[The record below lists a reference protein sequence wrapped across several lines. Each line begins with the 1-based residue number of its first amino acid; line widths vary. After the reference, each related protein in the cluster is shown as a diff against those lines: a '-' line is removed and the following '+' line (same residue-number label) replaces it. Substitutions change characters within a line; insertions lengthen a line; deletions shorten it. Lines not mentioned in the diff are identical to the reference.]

1 MARRKEKA
9 QGNPPNGA
17 PSGAPQA
24 TPAQPAAPAPGP
36 VDSAST
42 APALT
47 PPATAASL
55 TPNALPLVSPTE
67 SAGKSPAQAPAR
79 AVPPRV
85 LCIERNQ
92 RALRSLREAVI
103 AIGAPFTSV
112 PGIAEARAAL
122 AGNAFDAAIID
133 DANTDGSALD
143 LVREFTSDPANIC
156 RFIVTSSRDDLDAA
170 VDAMRSG
177 ASDFLHKPFTT
188 EAITTR
194 LRAAIDQARRLREN
208 ARKVERLKRICKR
221 LNNARQEVSDHV
233 DTLCT
238 DLATAYQDLADQ
250 MSTATLA
257 TEFNALVRQ
266 ELDVESLLRTTLEFM
281 LTKTGPTNAA
291 VFLPTGHQDYNLGAY
306 VNYDIPRDTADV
318 LLDHLA
324 DVIPQRF
331 EELEDMLHLESER
344 AQRQRLGDDAS
355 WLHDS
360 TLVIFACLDEG
371 ECLAV
376 VALFRDRAT
385 PFTDELLAQLE
396 VMRNIFAEQLAR
408 VVRIHHRAVADPEW
422 PGFDVEDDRGM
433 AA

>member
-1 MARRKEKA
+1 MARRKDKA
-9 QGNPPNGA
+9 QETPPTGA
-17 PSGAPQA
+17 TPGAPQA
-24 TPAQPAAPAPGP
+24 APLSPAPAPSNAPGAPGVPESTALPTPTAPTAPTHSTPAAPAGAP
-36 VDSAST
+36 V
-42 APALT
+42 
-47 PPATAASL
+47 
-55 TPNALPLVSPTE
+55 
-67 SAGKSPAQAPAR
+67 PAR
-79 AVPPRV
+79 ATPPRI
-85 LCIERNQ
+85 LCVERSQ
-92 RALRSLREAVI
+92 RALRPLREAVQ

-112 PGIAEARAAL
+112 ASLAEARAAL
-122 AGNAFDAAIID
+122 AGGAFDAAVID
-133 DANTDGSALD
+133 ESQVDGSALD
-143 LVREFTSDPANIC
+143 LVREFSADPNCIC
-156 RFIVTSSRDDLDAA
+156 RFIVTSSREDLDAA

-177 ASDFLHKPFTT
+177 ASDFINKPFTT

-281 LTKTGPTNAA
+281 LTRTGPTNAA

-331 EELEDMLHLESER
+331 EDLKDMLHLDTER
-344 AQRQRLGDDAS
+344 AQRQRLGEEAS
-355 WLHDS
+355 WLNDS
-360 TLVIFACLDEG
+360 TLVIFSCLDQE

-376 VALFRDRAT
+376 VALFRDRAH

-396 VMRNIFAEQLAR
+396 VMRDIFAEQLAR